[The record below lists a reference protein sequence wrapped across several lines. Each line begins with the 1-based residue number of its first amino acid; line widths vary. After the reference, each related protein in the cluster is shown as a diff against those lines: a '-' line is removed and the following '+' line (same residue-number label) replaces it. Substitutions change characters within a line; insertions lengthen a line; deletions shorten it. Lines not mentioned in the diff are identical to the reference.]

1 MKVHRVLLLS
11 VIAVRYRI
19 RFTWA
24 SHVLEN
30 APLEVVVKKLIKGAN
45 VGVLDVI
52 QFEVQTMYFFVITKR
67 GDAVIFL
74 NNPPLSVRIESI
86 QAADHQRNGTYIRF
100 DTNLK
105 FFPHNLQIH
114 PQSNNILHS
123 RS

>member
-52 QFEVQTMYFFVITKR
+52 HFEVQTIYLFIIT
-67 GDAVIFL
+67 
-74 NNPPLSVRIESI
+74 E
-86 QAADHQRNGTYIRF
+86 
-100 DTNLK
+100 
-105 FFPHNLQIH
+105 
-114 PQSNNILHS
+114 
-123 RS
+123 